1 MENTTTQDSFFSDI
15 YETSQPVV
23 YAGFWIRFVAWIID
37 AVALAIPNWIITT
50 VFLAGTAVVTD
61 ELESNPFAIFAAMSS
76 SFMIT
81 FVLSLLYKSILESS
95 SWQATLGK
103 RALNLKVTDE
113 QGKRISFS
121 RSLGRS
127 VATYLSGAIMAIGYI
142 MAAFTSR
149 KQALH
154 DKLAGTLVVK
164 TR

>member
-15 YETSQPVV
+15 YETSEPVA
-23 YAGFWIRFVAWIID
+23 YAGFWIRFVAVIID
-37 AVALAIPNWIITT
+37 SFVLMIPNWILQFMFFGNFTPSD
-50 VFLAGTAVVTD
+50 FRPD
-61 ELESNPFAIFAAMSS
+61 NPAAIL
-76 SFMIT
+76 SFMSGSMTIT
-81 FVLSLLYKSILESS
+81 LALWTIYKSVMESS

-113 QGKRISFS
+113 QGNRISYG

-127 VATYLSGAIMAIGYI
+127 LANILSYIILLIGYI

>member
-1 MENTTTQDSFFSDI
+1 MENTTTKDSFFSDI
-15 YETSQPVV
+15 YETSEPVA
-23 YAGFWIRFVAWIID
+23 YAGFWIRFVAWLID
-37 AVALAIPNWIITT
+37 AIALIIPNWIIST
-50 VFLAGTAVVTD
+50 VFLAGTVVVED
-61 ELESNPFAIFAAMSS
+61 LDNPSAIFAAMSS
-76 SFMIT
+76 SFVVST
-81 FVLSLLYKSILESS
+81 LVNLLYKSALESS

-113 QGKRISFS
+113 QGERLSFL
-121 RSLGRS
+121 RSLLRS
-127 VATYLSGAIMAIGYI
+127 CATYLSYFIFLIGYI